1 MLNLFSKICVFN
13 NLLGPKKC
21 SNKFQSICQNS
32 LWTPKK
38 SPLRF
43 VTLDN
48 TRIKGPKTS
57 FVVKQQLFELFV
69 YIDRL
74 GPQ

>member
-1 MLNLFSKICVFN
+1 MLNFFSKICVFN
-13 NLLGPKKC
+13 NFLGPKKR

-38 SPLRF
+38 NPLRF
-43 VTLDN
+43 VTLDK
-48 TRIKGPKTS
+48 TRIKRPKTS
-57 FVVKQQLFELFV
+57 FVVKQQFFELFV